1 MQAFYFADFAIDPAE
16 GVLGGGAGAL
26 AGARK
31 VEADGTETELEP
43 IGDTEL
49 EPGEWIVGLE
59 SGGGGYGDPL
69 ERDPEAVRHDVL
81 EGWVSRER
89 AEADYGVIFD
99 GEASDESLAVNVAQ
113 TSARREALR
122 GDRDE

>member
-1 MQAFYFADFAIDPAE
+1 M
-16 GVLGGGAGAL
+16 LGGGAGAL
-26 AGARK
+26 AGARQGRGRRGR
-31 VEADGTETELEP
+31 AELEP